1 MKARQLEQLVN
12 NNLETALMALNDL
25 NDLEAT
31 ERCILRAFYNL
42 QRLANVTARA

>member
-42 QRLANVTARA
+42 QRLANATARA